1 MTQKYSLFFVIL
13 NIFCIFVLSLINLN
27 FKRMYLVT
35 IQPKDGN
42 RPAQVLLV
50 KSSDIMSFVS
60 GPIPEGCVLLID
72 KLDIYDCEKK

>member
-1 MTQKYSLFFVIL
+1 
-13 NIFCIFVLSLINLN
+13 
-27 FKRMYLVT
+27 MYLVT

-50 KSSDIMSFVS
+50 KSSDIVSFVS